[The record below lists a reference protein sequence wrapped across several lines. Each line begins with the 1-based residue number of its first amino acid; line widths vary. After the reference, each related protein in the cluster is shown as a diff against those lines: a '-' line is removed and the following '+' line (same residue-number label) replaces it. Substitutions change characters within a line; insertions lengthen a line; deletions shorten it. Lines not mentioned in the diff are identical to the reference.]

1 MDFFI
6 SAAYAGAAETQAA
19 SSGSPGLLD
28 FAFPIIL
35 LVLFYVMLI
44 RPQQKRAKEHRSM
57 QSALAKGDEVVTDG
71 GLMGKILNITDNAIT
86 VQIADSVEVKV
97 RRESINSV
105 LPKGTLKQL

>member
-6 SAAYAGAAETQAA
+6 SPAFAEAGTSAAA
-19 SSGSPGLLD
+19 SPGLLD

-44 RPQQKRAKEHRSM
+44 RPQQKRAKEHRAM
-57 QSALAKGDEVVTDG
+57 QAALAKGDEVVTDG
-71 GLMGKILNITDNAIT
+71 GMMGKILEITENAIT
-86 VQIADSVEVKV
+86 VQIAEGVDIKV

-105 LPKGTLKQL
+105 LPKGTLKKL

>member
-6 SAAYAGAAETQAA
+6 SPAFAEAGTQAA
-19 SSGSPGLLD
+19 ASPGLLD

-44 RPQQKRAKEHRSM
+44 RPQQKRAKEHRAM

-71 GLMGKILNITDNAIT
+71 GLMGKILEITDNAIT
-86 VQIADSVEVKV
+86 VQIAEGVEVKV
-97 RRESINSV
+97 RRESVNSV
-105 LPKGTLKQL
+105 LPKGTLKKL

>member
-6 SAAYAGAAETQAA
+6 SPAVAGAAGQAA
-19 SSGSPGLLD
+19 SSPGLMD

-44 RPQQKRAKEHRSM
+44 RPQSKRAKEHRAM
-57 QSALAKGDEVVTDG
+57 QEALAKGDEVVTDG
-71 GLMGKILNITDNAIT
+71 GLMGKINAIDDNAIT
-86 VQIADSVEVKV
+86 VQIAENVEVKV

-105 LPKGTLKQL
+105 LPKGTLKKL